1 MSVKMKLTDGPQDLG
16 CLSGVKKIRIERCR
30 HAGRWYA
37 ARVGTVIE
45 VEKTEVLRHPYHGI
59 PEDVYW
65 VRTGDAWNTINYV
78 LKSDATEV

>member
-16 CLSGVKKIRIERCR
+16 FVSGVKKIRIERCR

-37 ARVGTVIE
+37 ERVGTVIE
-45 VEKTEVLRHPYHGI
+45 VEKTEVLRHPYQGI

-78 LKSDATEV
+78 LKSDATEL